1 MPVTRGIVVDWAYSA
16 GYQCER
22 SLAYIH
28 TGVYTAIYSWVWLYN
43 SRVSSPRDRAF
54 ESTVER
60 VYLSAATIGA
70 PRVRSLPEARTAA

>member
-43 SRVSSPRDRAF
+43 SRVLSPRDRALDTITS
-54 ESTVER
+54 STNTVSE
-60 VYLSAATIGA
+60 VN
-70 PRVRSLPEARTAA
+70 RS

>member
-28 TGVYTAIYSWVWLYN
+28 TGVYTGYTSGQKQLRI
-43 SRVSSPRDRAF
+43 R
-54 ESTVER
+54 
-60 VYLSAATIGA
+60 IG
-70 PRVRSLPEARTAA
+70 TT